1 MKKFLVMVLAVML
14 ICVGIISVSS
24 AENNLFTYKK
34 LDDGTIEITRVAN
47 TIKDEAIPAG
57 IDGYKVT
64 SIGSFAFSACNN
76 LNNVIIPD
84 SVTVIRCNAFRS
96 CKNLKSVTIPDS
108 VTTIE
113 EGAFPNCEKLT
124 AFVISPDHPVYVFNN
139 NMLIDKNEMTLLQYT
154 GKKAE
159 PYEVYWGIRRI
170 GNGAFESTKLNSI
183 VIPNSVTSIGEYAF
197 RYMNNLKEISIP
209 DSVTVL
215 GSEALFRTPSLTAL
229 WIPASVT
236 EIGSDC
242 FGWCSKLK
250 TIEIDPENPVYE
262 MRGSLLVNKKE
273 NMVCYHL
280 DVDAGTVEVP
290 EGIESL
296 QAAAFQD
303 SLRVKEIIIPD
314 TVKSIGR
321 NAFAYCPAMTA
332 VRLPN
337 GLQTIE
343 SFTFQ
348 YCKTLKSV
356 TIPEGVTEIGIC
368 AFESCSALTE
378 VIIPASVTNID
389 ATAFTKCNRVVC
401 KVVEGSYAQKFCEKN
416 GIKFVIQ

>member
-1 MKKFLVMVLAVML
+1 MF
-14 ICVGIISVSS
+14 C
-24 AENNLFTYKK
+24 
-34 LDDGTIEITRVAN
+34 
-47 TIKDEAIPAG
+47 
-57 IDGYKVT
+57 
-64 SIGSFAFSACNN
+64 
-76 LNNVIIPD
+76 
-84 SVTVIRCNAFRS
+84 
-96 CKNLKSVTIPDS
+96 
-108 VTTIE
+108 
-113 EGAFPNCEKLT
+113 LT
-124 AFVISPDHPVYVFNN
+124 AQRHSGQHGSMGCAAPAKPLPLTLDVRCGTYRVLCGESPHFILSDF
-139 NMLIDKNEMTLLQYT
+139 LTEDQ
-154 GKKAE
+154 
-159 PYEVYWGIRRI
+159 YWGIRRI

-229 WIPASVT
+229 RIPAGVT

-280 DVDAGTVEVP
+280 DVDTGTVEVP